1 MSQKVVSHQ
10 ERCYAS
16 HAMLQTFFVNVVY
29 VCVHTWS
36 EAVSADK
43 HRIEGWMRRG
53 EGMVE
58 DERKTGEV
66 EKKYASGEK
75 EGCRCRRMDE

>member
-1 MSQKVVSHQ
+1 
-10 ERCYAS
+10 
-16 HAMLQTFFVNVVY
+16 MLQTFSVNVGY

-36 EAVSADK
+36 EAMSADK
-43 HRIEGWMRRG
+43 HRIEGGMRK

-66 EKKYASGEK
+66 EE
-75 EGCRCRRMDE
+75 